1 WQNLISHRT
10 NVDPLELLP
19 QEHNFRMHAMNQR
32 QVTIASLNELGHV
45 GDVIVNVRSGKIVN
59 GHLRVELAIAENQR
73 TVPVTYLDCDLATE
87 QIILAFFDAVGA
99 KAITDA
105 ERLRAT
111 LGQITTTSQH
121 LQASLDDW
129 VLSFTPTK
137 GTGRD
142 SEELDEPEE
151 DFLDAPVLGTAPSA
165 SPAARSA
172 PLVEEATAST
182 APEVALPVPEGLQAT
197 APGAE
202 APVPAPIVAPVVAA
216 PLALVADAV
225 EPVIDP
231 APADPPS
238 LEVPAPAPVS
248 TPLVVV
254 VEDDQIA
261 AALIADARA
270 ALLEEAQA
278 AQAADAP
285 ASPAAALIADA
296 RAALLEEAQAAQAAD
311 APALLAAATAPTS
324 YLVKVGE
331 YDQQI
336 PAAQFAPWFAALCA
350 QVGNGQSQLSAEVR
364 RRLGFG

>member
-1 WQNLISHRT
+1 MNWQNLISHRA

-19 QEHNFRMHAMNQR
+19 QEHNFRIHAMNQR
-32 QVTIASLNELGHV
+32 HVTIASLNELGHV

-129 VLSFTPTK
+129 VLSFKPTK
-137 GTGRD
+137 GKGRD
-142 SEELDEPEE
+142 AEEELDEPDE

-165 SPAARSA
+165 PPPARSA
-172 PLVEEATAST
+172 PPVEATAS
-182 APEVALPVPEGLQAT
+182 APPEVALPVPEEGQAT
-197 APGAE
+197 APVAE
-202 APVPAPIVAPVVAA
+202 AAAPALPVAPVVAVPLA
-216 PLALVADAV
+216 PVADTVELALVANAV
-225 EPVIDP
+225 EPVIDL
-231 APADPPS
+231 APADQPS
-238 LEVPAPAPVS
+238 LEVLAPAPVS

-254 VEDDQIA
+254 EDDRIA

-270 ALLEEAQA
+270 ALIAEAQA
-278 AQAADAP
+278 AQTAQSTDAP
-285 ASPAAALIADA
+285 VSPALALAT
-296 RAALLEEAQAAQAAD
+296 
-311 APALLAAATAPTS
+311 ATAPNF
-324 YLVKVGE
+324 YLIKVGE
-331 YDQQI
+331 YDQQV

-364 RRLGFG
+364 QRLGLG

>member
-1 WQNLISHRT
+1 MNWQNLISHRA

-19 QEHNFRMHAMNQR
+19 QEHNFRIHAMNQR
-32 QVTIASLNELGHV
+32 HVTIASLNELGHV

-129 VLSFTPTK
+129 VLSFKPTK
-137 GTGRD
+137 GKGRD
-142 SEELDEPEE
+142 AEEELDEPDE

-165 SPAARSA
+165 SPPARSA
-172 PLVEEATAST
+172 PPVEATASSI
-182 APEVALPVPEGLQAT
+182 PEVALPVPEEGQAT
-197 APGAE
+197 APVAE
-202 APVPAPIVAPVVAA
+202 AAAPAEATAPAEAVAPDVA
-216 PLALVADAV
+216 PLAPVADAV
-225 EPVIDP
+225 EPVIDL
-231 APADPPS
+231 APADQPS
-238 LEVPAPAPVS
+238 LEVQAPAPVS

-254 VEDDQIA
+254 EDDRIA

-270 ALLEEAQA
+270 ALIAEAQA
-278 AQAADAP
+278 AQTAQSTDAP
-285 ASPAAALIADA
+285 VSPALALAT
-296 RAALLEEAQAAQAAD
+296 
-311 APALLAAATAPTS
+311 ATAPTF
-324 YLVKVGE
+324 YLIKVGE
-331 YDQQI
+331 YDQQV

-364 RRLGFG
+364 QRLGLG